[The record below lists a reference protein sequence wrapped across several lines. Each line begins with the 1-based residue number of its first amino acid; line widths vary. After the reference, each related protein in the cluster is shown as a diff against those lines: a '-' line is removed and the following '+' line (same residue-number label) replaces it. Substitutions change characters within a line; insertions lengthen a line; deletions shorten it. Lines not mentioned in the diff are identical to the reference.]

1 MAEISM
7 ELIKELRH
15 KTGVGVG
22 KCKEAL
28 EETNGNL
35 EEAVALL
42 RKKGMATAVKK
53 EDREA
58 KEGLIAVGE
67 SDKCIAF
74 VEVNAET
81 DFVVQ
86 NDRFRQFLQVVAQE
100 AAKTSP
106 ASLESFLQQKTSDGS
121 TIDEMRASVIQAI
134 GENIQVSRLK
144 VIPKSGQKTV
154 GFYSHMGG
162 KVVTAIVIEG
172 SDKQADLA
180 KEISMHIAAA
190 APEYLVPEEVPD
202 KVLQQEREIAKEQMK
217 GKPDEI
223 IEKILVG
230 KMNKFYDEV
239 CLTRQKYI
247 KDDSISI
254 NDMVKKAGNDL
265 KISQFLRWQVGQK

>member
-28 EETNGNL
+28 DETNGNL
-35 EEAVALL
+35 EEAIALL

-58 KEGLIAVGE
+58 KEGLIGIAE
-67 SDKCIAF
+67 TDKCVAF

-86 NDRFRQFLQVVAQE
+86 NERFRNFLDQVTQE

-106 ASLESFLQQKTSDGS
+106 ANLESFMSQKINGE

-134 GENIQVSRLK
+134 GENIQISRLL
-144 VIPKSGQKTV
+144 VISKGDNKTV

-162 KVVTAIVIEG
+162 KLATAVVIEG
-172 SDKQADLA
+172 SSKQDELA
-180 KEISMHIAAA
+180 KEIAMHIAAA
-190 APEYLVPEEVPD
+190 SPEYLVPTDVPD
-202 KVLQQEREIAKEQMK
+202 QILQREREIAKEQMK
-217 GKPDEI
+217 GKPPEM
-223 IEKILVG
+223 IEKILGG
-230 KMNKFYDEV
+230 KMNKFYEEV
-239 CLTRQKYI
+239 CLTLQKFI
-247 KDDSISI
+247 KDDSMSI
-254 NDMVKKAGNDL
+254 NDMVKKAGADL
-265 KISQFLRWQVGQK
+265 KITQFLRWQVGQR

>member
-1 MAEISM
+1 M

-28 EETNGNL
+28 EETHGNL
-35 EEAVALL
+35 DEAVALL
-42 RKKGMATAVKK
+42 RKKGIATAVKK

-58 KEGLIAVGE
+58 KEGLIGVGE
-67 SDKCIAF
+67 TDKCVAF

-86 NDRFRQFLQVVAQE
+86 NERFLKFLQLVAQE

-106 ASLESFLQQKTSDGS
+106 ADVESFLKQKSHDGS
-121 TIDEMRASVIQAI
+121 TIDELRASVIQAI
-134 GENIQVSRLK
+134 GENIQISRLL
-144 VIPKSGQKTV
+144 VIPKSSHKTV

-162 KVVTAIVIEG
+162 KVVTAVVIEG
-172 SDKQADLA
+172 DDKQANLA

-190 APEYLVPEEVPD
+190 APEYLVPEEVPE
-202 KVLQQEREIAKEQMK
+202 KIIQQEREIAKEQMK

-230 KMNKFYDEV
+230 KMNKFYDDV

-254 NDMVKKAGNDL
+254 QDMVKKAGSGL
-265 KISQFLRWQVGQK
+265 KLSQFLRWQVGQK